1 MLAFIARF
9 HTFFLSWSNCIFLAF
24 YSSFSYSILF
34 LVVLYSAL
42 DRIAQRSPPIEF
54 APSSSPLP
62 YAVFAPTLFKFDP
75 IKSSS
80 TPSSRV
86 RPLIE

>member
-1 MLAFIARF
+1 MFAFIARF

-54 APSSSPLP
+54 ATTLCRVRSHTFQVRPHQ
-62 YAVFAPTLFKFDP
+62 VEFAP
-75 IKSSS
+75 
-80 TPSSRV
+80 
-86 RPLIE
+86 